1 VRTDFE
7 EVRMKGRTKHEEWSA
22 RVLEWRRS
30 GQTSK
35 EYAAEAGVK
44 ASTLLWWSTRLNRER
59 AGERLRRSA
68 RSGGTEPSGRREPW
82 PIVEL
87 SGGGGVD
94 ERFELELSLGRR
106 LRIPPGF
113 DAEALSRLLAVLQ

>member
-1 VRTDFE
+1 
-7 EVRMKGRTKHEEWSA
+7 MKGSKKHEEWSA
-22 RVLEWRRS
+22 RVSDWRRS
-30 GQTSK
+30 GRTSK

-44 ASTLLWWSTRLNRER
+44 ASTLLWWSTRLNREQ
-59 AGERLRRSA
+59 AGWKRRRSRRRGA
-68 RSGGTEPSGRREPW
+68 EPSHQREQW

-94 ERFELELSLGRR
+94 ERFELELREGRR